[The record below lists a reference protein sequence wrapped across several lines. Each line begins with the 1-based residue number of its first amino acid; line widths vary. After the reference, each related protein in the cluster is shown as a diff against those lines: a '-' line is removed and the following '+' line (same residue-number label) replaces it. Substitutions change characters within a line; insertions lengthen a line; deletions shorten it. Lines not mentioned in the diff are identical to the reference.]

1 VNVSPA
7 PSAVRLRPELLATGY
22 TDEQIRAALRSG
34 DAWHALRPGAY
45 LDEERWGRL
54 DRTERH
60 LLLVRATAPKLGAAT
75 VVSHRSAAVLH
86 GLTVWPAPSPNEP
99 VHVTRHRASGGYRK
113 GLVYAHTGFA
123 ETTPTAVDGIAVTS
137 VARTIID
144 CARTMGFDSGVV
156 MADSALR
163 AGAVIREQLADEV
176 ADLGRRRGRSQAV
189 AAASFAS
196 ALSESVGES
205 LSRIALVGLP
215 APLLQYALVLPEQVV
230 RTDFAWPEFRMVG
243 EFDGAVKYGR
253 LLKDGETTSDV
264 LVRERRREL
273 AIEHAGWRVVRW
285 TWSDLG
291 DPAALRRH
299 VAACFARPLPSGAS
313 A

>member
-1 VNVSPA
+1 MNVIPPLSP
-7 PSAVRLRPELLATGY
+7 VRLRPDLLATGY
-22 TDEQIRAALRSG
+22 TDEQIRASLRSR
-34 DAWHALRPGAY
+34 AEWHALRPGAY
-45 LDEERWGRL
+45 LDGERWTQL
-54 DRTERH
+54 DRTQRH
-60 LLLVRATAPKLGAAT
+60 LLLVRATAPKLGPMT

-86 GLTVWPAPSPNEP
+86 GLTLWPAPSLKEP

-123 ETTPTAVDGIAVTS
+123 EPTPTSVDGIPVTS

-144 CARTMGFDSGVV
+144 CARTMGFDTGVV
-156 MADSALR
+156 MADGALR
-163 AGAVIREQLADEV
+163 TGAVTPGQLADEV
-176 ADLGRRRGRSQAV
+176 SGLGRRRGRSQAI

-196 ALSESVGES
+196 ELSESVGES
-205 LSRIALVGLP
+205 LSRTALMGLP
-215 APLLQYALVLPEQVV
+215 VPLLQFELRLPDQIV
-230 RTDFAWPEFRMVG
+230 RTDFAWPDRRTVG

-253 LLKDGETTSDV
+253 LLKEGETTSDV

-285 TWSDLG
+285 TWGDLA

-299 VAACFARPLPSGAS
+299 VEMCFRRPLAPGLS